1 MQCSKG
7 MSMTAQW
14 TRGGD
19 NQAQKKK
26 WRRKKQ
32 KKRTEKKR
40 WRHCLIQILFT
51 QRNQYCAQTFPCM
64 HNAVWMPVTYM
75 AITMHAICEG
85 LKCARKGILLKFVG
99 TFFFLLKKQ
108 YKLSWMDLIIHLKY
122 GMTLWAKYHKPINA
136 IIYGTNWRFKSYK
149 KNVDWKKI
157 KWLTEQA

>member
-1 MQCSKG
+1 
-7 MSMTAQW
+7 MTAQW

-26 WRRKKQ
+26 WRKKKQ
-32 KKRTEKKR
+32 KKGQKKKNKKKGRKKR
-40 WRHCLIQILFT
+40 RRHCLIQILFT
-51 QRNQYCAQTFPCM
+51 QRNQYCAQIFPCM

-75 AITMHAICEG
+75 AITMHTICEG